1 MPYVALKHLLAEL
14 ALEATRQPEQARW
27 VPVLAA
33 YATLASPKHLTVSGL
48 DLQAV
53 ATPLAA
59 RFGWSVTPPNL
70 APLIRVQLLD
80 DAEGAIRISPT
91 FAPYFAYVR
100 QHATRLMEL
109 IGQLHP
115 LQVPPTVPDALARG
129 AILFN
134 SGLFFECHEYL
145 ENVWRADR
153 GPAREFYHGLIQVA
167 AAFYHYE
174 KRNWHGA
181 RTLLA
186 KSMQRL
192 AAYPKEFL
200 GIRLDALRQA
210 LVPWMEAFSIE
221 RSPTGTGGQFP
232 RLEFSSRP
240 PVPTHPP

>member
-33 YATLASPKHLTVSGL
+33 YAALASPKHLTVSWT
-48 DLQAV
+48 DLQAE
-53 ATPLAA
+53 ATPLAE
-59 RFGWSVTPPNL
+59 RFGWPVTPSTL
-70 APLIRVQLLD
+70 APLVHVRLLE
-80 DAEGAIRISPT
+80 DADGAIRVAPT
-91 FAPYFAYVR
+91 FASYFGYLR
-100 QHATRLMEL
+100 QHATRVMDL

-145 ENVWRADR
+145 EVVWRADS

-186 KSMQRL
+186 KGLQRL
-192 AAYPKEFL
+192 ASYPGEFL
-200 GIRLDALRQA
+200 GVRLDALRQA
-210 LVPWMEAFSIE
+210 LVPWLEAFSNE
-221 RSPTGTGGQFP
+221 RSPTGTGEQVP
-232 RLEFSSRP
+232 RVEFSSRP
-240 PVPTHPP
+240 AVPTNLP